1 MWKENRIRTG
11 YLYYWKNIIDDEEVE
26 VTSESNLMDDLS
38 LSSLEM
44 LASLMHLEKEYGIII
59 PEKYL
64 RRMFTIGDVASVL
77 TEIMEKSKR

>member
-1 MWKENRIRTG
+1 MYEEILQNVID
-11 YLYYWKNIIDDEEVE
+11 YWKNIIDDEEVE

>member
-1 MWKENRIRTG
+1 MYEEILQNVID
-11 YLYYWKNIIDDEEVE
+11 YWKNIIDDEEVE

-44 LASLMHLEKEYGIII
+44 LASSMHLEKEYGIII